1 MRTPRVRGAA
11 IDSSRHAGWAQRF
24 VGYRRP
30 VTEEVIVSW
39 LGSFGDHRDVGARL
53 LDSVEYVTHDRI
65 DEAFKAILPRLS
77 GWSKNPAR
85 RTGKWRFVAFSTS
98 AGESG
103 DSMLFRFRTANGMS
117 AACYREL
124 FIHKS
129 DLLREDLGPDDT
141 VVFVDDFAGTG
152 RQACEAWMSNLAEL
166 LPGNPRVV
174 LLLVASSRVARRK
187 IGSETLM
194 RVESHRVLTTSDD
207 LFHSSCSHFSG
218 AEKARILELCR
229 QADPQ
234 KPKGFGDCGFVI
246 VFAHRCPNN
255 SIAILHAANRRW
267 KGLFPRN

>member
-1 MRTPRVRGAA
+1 MRTPKSRGAP
-11 IDSSRHAGWAQRF
+11 IDSTRLAGWARRF
-24 VGYRRP
+24 SGYRRP
-30 VTEEVIVSW
+30 ITEQAIDSW
-39 LGSFGDHRDVGARL
+39 LGPFGDQQDVGARL
-53 LDSVEYVTHDRI
+53 LDSVEYVSHDLI
-65 DEAFKAILPRLS
+65 DGAFKAILPRLS
-77 GWSKNPAR
+77 GWSKGTAG

-117 AACYREL
+117 AARYREL

-129 DLLREDLGPDDT
+129 ELLREELGPDDT

-152 RQACEAWMSNLAEL
+152 RQACEAWASNLAEL

-174 LLLVASSRVARRK
+174 LLLVAASRTARKK

-218 AEKARILELCR
+218 TEKRRILELC
-229 QADPQ
+229 QLADPR

-255 SIAILHAANRRW
+255 SIAILHASNRRW
-267 KGLFPRN
+267 KGLFPRD